1 MLLYTNTTVC
11 QLDILVIT
19 RNQEQFLKKM
29 LPTTCIMMP
38 LYTDFLIGSK
48 GLYMILYYYYFGY
61 SGSVYKIIIIINVYY
76 DRNAQILRLFTLN
89 LFFFPIGR

>member
-11 QLDILVIT
+11 QLDIVIT

-29 LPTTCIMMP
+29 LPTTCIVMP
-38 LYTDFLIGSK
+38 LHTDVLIGSK

-76 DRNAQILRLFTLN
+76 DRNVQILRLFTLN